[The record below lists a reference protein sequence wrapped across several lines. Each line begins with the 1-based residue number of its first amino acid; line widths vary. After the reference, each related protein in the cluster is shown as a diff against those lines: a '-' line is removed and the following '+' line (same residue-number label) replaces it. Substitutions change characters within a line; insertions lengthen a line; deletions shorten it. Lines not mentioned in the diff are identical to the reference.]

1 MPKAKFD
8 LDVFLAS
15 LDGDRTISLYEK
27 DEVVFTQGQPADA
40 IFYIQSGKIKILVTS
55 EQGKE
60 AVVAM
65 PGTGDFFGEGCLIGQ
80 PLRLASASAITE
92 CTITRIEKLA
102 MMRVLQ
108 DEPLFAERFMH
119 HLLTRNSRVEEDLID
134 QLFNSSERR
143 LARLTTI
150 LFSAPIP
157 SRRTCLI
164 ISTR

>member
-8 LDVFLAS
+8 PDVFLAS

-92 CTITRIEKLA
+92 CTITRI
-102 MMRVLQ
+102 
-108 DEPLFAERFMH
+108 
-119 HLLTRNSRVEEDLID
+119 RN
-134 QLFNSSERR
+134 
-143 LARLTTI
+143 
-150 LFSAPIP
+150 
-157 SRRTCLI
+157 
-164 ISTR
+164 